1 MSGHPFYRRSFSR
14 VFPSL
19 PFSPFP
25 SPFHHAE
32 TALSMLPSCLHSL
45 GYYSDGRSTIF
56 LPKLLREV
64 DAFSLFL
71 SLSLVSLDGES
82 RGWAANSFKSR
93 CGPGNSANPLRI
105 HRAPLANSSLLL
117 TSSFPRSLLPPS
129 RCGFPPPSL
138 LPRPLEPP
146 LPPPPSPP

>member
-1 MSGHPFYRRSFSR
+1 MATPFTAVLSR
-14 VFPSL
+14 VSSL
-19 PFSPFP
+19 PIPFPPSP

-64 DAFSLFL
+64 DAFSL

-82 RGWAANSFKSR
+82 RGRAANSFKSR

-129 RCGFPPPSL
+129 RCGFPPPPL
-138 LPRPLEPP
+138 PLPRL
-146 LPPPPSPP
+146 LVL